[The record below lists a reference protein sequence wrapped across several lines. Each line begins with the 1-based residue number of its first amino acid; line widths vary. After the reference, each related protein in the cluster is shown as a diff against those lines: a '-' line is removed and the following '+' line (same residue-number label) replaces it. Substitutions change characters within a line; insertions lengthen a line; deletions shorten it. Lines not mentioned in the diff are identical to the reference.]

1 MQNSGEDSFILGVL
15 GGMGPLASAEFLK
28 TIYESSI
35 HGREQSAPTVIL
47 YSDPSTPD
55 RTTTYLEGRE
65 GTVLQPMIQALNRL
79 IELGATKIVICCVTS
94 HLLMSRFPRHIRE
107 KVISLPDVIFD
118 ALQQSEERRLLLCTV
133 GSRKSGVF
141 ERHPRWSEMNGRVIL
156 PSDSDQSI
164 IHDEIIYEIKR
175 NRPAR
180 ELIPLVKALLRSY
193 GVNSFIA
200 GCTELHLLAKQ
211 EWPADDYERSRCID
225 PLSLIAT
232 NISRHGSW
240 RGDLEVER
248 ATSLESDRSP
258 LNKDSLPAGDEKR
271 AALTGRIIVDLFQA
285 IDASDWEAI
294 LNIFHPEIVYERPG
308 YAPFSG
314 SERLLYFYQHE
325 RVLASGAH
333 NLERIMYDGNSA
345 ACWGR
350 FVGKKKDGSDVDEMF
365 ADVYTFEDG
374 KIRTRR
380 SFFFRP
386 AV

>member
-1 MQNSGEDSFILGVL
+1 MQNSGEDNFILGVL
-15 GGMGPLASAEFLK
+15 DGTGPLASAEFLN

-35 HGREQSAPTVIL
+35 HSREQLTPTVIL
-47 YSDPSTPD
+47 YSDPSIPD
-55 RTTTYLEGRE
+55 RTTTYIEGRD
-65 GTVLQPMIQALNRL
+65 GAVLQPMVQSLNRL
-79 IELGATKIVICCVTS
+79 VGLGASKLVICCVTS
-94 HLLMSRFPRHIRE
+94 HLLMGRFPYHIRE

-118 ALQQSEERRLLLCTV
+118 ALRQSESQHLLLCTV

-141 ERHPRWSEMNGRVIL
+141 ERHPQWNAMKSRIVL

-164 IHDEIIYEIKR
+164 IHNEIICEIKR

-180 ELIPLVKALLRSY
+180 ELIPLVKAILRSY

-200 GCTELHLLAKQ
+200 GCAELHLLTKQ
-211 EWPADDYERSRCID
+211 EWPADDHGRLRCID
-225 PLSLIAT
+225 PLSLIAIA
-232 NISRHGSW
+232 ISRYGSW
-240 RGDLEVER
+240 RGNLPAEIATDLELER
-248 ATSLESDRSP
+248 SSL
-258 LNKDSLPAGDEKR
+258 KKASLPAGDEKR
-271 AALTGRIIVDLFQA
+271 AGLTKRIIVDLFRA

-308 YAPFSG
+308 YAPFRG
-314 SERLLYFYQHE
+314 RKRLLYFYQHE
-325 RVLASGAH
+325 RVLASGTH
-333 NLERIMYDGNSA
+333 NLEHVVCAGNSA

-350 FVGKKKDGSDVDEMF
+350 FVGKKKDGSDVNEMF